1 MRRRTFLRGA
11 AAGGAGVL
19 LLRDARSAWSFAANE
34 KVRVALVGLSG
45 RGSWF
50 VQTMPKLSQV
60 VALCDVNDQKAEE
73 AYKQM
78 PDLPRF
84 KDFRKMLDA
93 KKEIEAVVVAVPDHM
108 HVPISVAAMRH
119 GKGVY
124 VEKPMAHNPYEAR
137 LMRQVAREQKVATQM
152 GNQGTASAGFRRALE
167 LLRAD
172 AIGGVKEVH
181 VWKDNG
187 GAGDRKAPEGTD
199 PVPKYLDW
207 DLWLGPAAER
217 PFNRQW
223 MRWHTWRDFAT
234 GNLGNWGSHS
244 ANVFFMA
251 LDLPLLWHAKPVP
264 DPHPVLRIEAKV
276 SGIHTLTFPRW
287 EVISYSVP
295 ARGKRPPVPVTWHN
309 GNAPGSRDRLTE
321 LISDGGK
328 KAKLE
333 HAGVVFVGSK
343 GRLVSNGH
351 NTVFRLLPETDYK
364 DVQCTRPETVERSR
378 GHEKEWLIACQ
389 GGKPAWSNFDYSGP
403 LEEFLML
410 GNVATRFEGPLDYDP
425 VDGKIVNNA
434 AADRALKRDYRKGW
448 EL

>member
-1 MRRRTFLRGA
+1 MRRRALLRRAA
-11 AAGGAGVL
+11 AAGAGVV
-19 LLRDARSAWSFAANE
+19 LLRDARSAWSFQANE

-50 VQTMPKLSQV
+50 VETMPKLSQV

-73 AYKQM
+73 ACKRM

-93 KKEIEAVVVAVPDHM
+93 KREIEAVVVATPDHM

-137 LMRQVAREQKVATQM
+137 LMRRVAREMKVATQM
-152 GNQGTASAGFRRALE
+152 GNQGTASPGFRRALE

-172 AIGGVKEVH
+172 AIGEIREVH
-181 VWKDNG
+181 VWKDSG
-187 GAGDRKAPEGTD
+187 GSGRTDPPKGTD
-199 PVPKYLDW
+199 PIPDYLDW

-217 PFNRQW
+217 PFHREW
-223 MRWHTWRDFAT
+223 MKWHGWRDFAT

-251 LDLPLLWHAKPVP
+251 LDLPLLWHASPVP
-264 DPHPVLRIEAKV
+264 SPHPFLRVEAKV
-276 SGIHTLTFPRW
+276 SEINALAFPRW
-287 EVISYSVP
+287 EVVSYGVP
-295 ARGKRPPVPVTWHN
+295 ARGGRPPVPVTWHN
-309 GNAPGSRDRLTE
+309 GNAPGSNRRRAE
-321 LISDGGK
+321 LAGDAGEP
-328 KAKLE
+328 AKLE
-333 HAGVVFVGSK
+333 HAGVVFVGAK

-351 NTVFRLLPETDYK
+351 NTVFRLLPAADFK
-364 DVQCTRPETVERSR
+364 DVQCTRPETVETSR
-378 GHEKEWLIACQ
+378 GHEMEWLIACR
-389 GGKPAWSNFDYSGP
+389 GGKPAWSNFDYAGP
-403 LEEFLML
+403 LEEFLLL

-425 VDGKIVNNA
+425 VDGKIVNNPE
-434 AADRALKRDYRKGW
+434 ADRALKRDYRKGW